1 MEKNLDYVLILEKS
15 SNNLKTTKDGGEYF
29 LEGVA
34 AVFGVENSNHRIY
47 EENEYL
53 PHLDYLKK
61 KIDQN
66 RLVGELD
73 HPKEFD
79 VSLKNISHVI
89 IDLNYDKGNRQV
101 KIKVKLLDTPAGK
114 IAKSL
119 IDAGVPISI
128 SSRAAGNVK
137 ENKKVEIKK
146 IFTYDLVADPGFE
159 NAQLERVYES
169 LGSHMPSESVK
180 DSIISSLTNINESF
194 GLRKNSN
201 TQIYRIKD
209 TEKISRLLKENVNNS
224 KNMDNNFVTA
234 EELNEY
240 SLILKKEMETLKNEL
255 RSVSRGTS
263 STSNTSSDDSAL
275 EERIQRLEKYS
286 EYLAENLESSIKY
299 GDYLAENLEGS
310 ISYNKYLAE
319 NLDKAISYAKYLAE
333 HVDGNISYSE
343 YIAENLDNNIAY
355 SKYLAE
361 NLDRNI
367 TYSEYLAENLDKN
380 ISYSEYLGEN
390 LDKNITYS
398 EYLAENLD
406 KNISY
411 SEYLGENLD
420 KNITYSEYLAENLD
434 KNISYSEYLAE
445 NLDKNISYSDYL
457 AENLD
462 KNISY
467 SDYLGEKLNGNINY
481 SDYIAEKVKSGI
493 EYTEYLA
500 ESINNGG
507 SSKNNLTKKVNES
520 INEGK
525 RTSGFSGDY
534 TDLSSKVD
542 KLIESVNT
550 KKTDEIINENKY
562 SFLKLVDNNTKKGF
576 LSLNEA
582 EKQKVVKALNE
593 QNYNSGT
600 DVVQIMGSALTEQVN
615 SGEKFLDMMPSDLV
629 PAWGTLNES
638 QKASIVAQSKFYKL
652 ETPYQIN
659 HFWRTR
665 GLSAPAANL
674 EQLNESQN
682 ISQPVN
688 PTVSNS
694 YIQGIAAELE
704 KRFKK

>member
-15 SNNLKTTKDGGEYF
+15 SKNLTTSKEGGDYF

-53 PHLDYLKK
+53 PHLDYLRK
-61 KIDQN
+61 KIEQN

-89 IDLNYDKGNRQV
+89 TDLDYDKGSRAV

-119 IDAGVPISI
+119 IDAGIPISI

-169 LGSHMPSESVK
+169 LGSHIPSESVK
-180 DSIISSLTNINESF
+180 ESVISSLMNINESF

-209 TEKISRLLKENVNNS
+209 TEKISRLLKENTNNS

-240 SLILKKEMETLKNEL
+240 SLILKKEMESLKNEIKSANKGNS
-255 RSVSRGTS
+255 SVSE
-263 STSNTSSDDSAL
+263 SNDSVL
-275 EERIQRLEKYS
+275 EERVQRLEKYS

-355 SKYLAE
+355 SKY
-361 NLDRNI
+361 I
-367 TYSEYLAENLDKN
+367 AENLDKN
-380 ISYSEYLGEN
+380 ISY
-390 LDKNITYS
+390 
-398 EYLAENLD
+398 A
-406 KNISY
+406 
-411 SEYLGENLD
+411 
-420 KNITYSEYLAENLD
+420 
-434 KNISYSEYLAE
+434 EYLAE

-481 SDYIAEKVKSGI
+481 SDYIAEKVKNNI
-493 EYTEYLA
+493 EYSEYLA
-500 ESINNGG
+500 ESLNGG
-507 SSKNNLTKKVNES
+507 ASKPNLTAKVNES

-534 TDLSSKVD
+534 NGLSSKVD

-550 KKTDEIINENKY
+550 QKTDEIINENKY
-562 SFLKLVDNNTKKGF
+562 SFLKLVDDNTKKGF

-593 QNYNSGT
+593 HNYNSGT
-600 DVVQIMGSALTEQVN
+600 DIVNIMGSALTEQVN
-615 SGEKFLDMMPSDLV
+615 SGTKFLDMMPEDLA
-629 PAWGTLNES
+629 PAWEGLNES
-638 QKASIVAQSKFYKL
+638 QKASIIAQSKFYKL
-652 ETPYQIN
+652 DTAYQIN
-659 HFWRTR
+659 HFWKTR
-665 GLSAPAANL
+665 GISAPQANL
-674 EQLNESQN
+674 EQINESQETN
-682 ISQPVN
+682 NPVVN
-688 PTVSNS
+688 AVSNS
-694 YIQGIAAELE
+694 YMQNIAAELE
-704 KRFKK
+704 KRFKNK

>member
-15 SNNLKTTKDGGEYF
+15 SHSLRTEKKGGDYF

-66 RLVGELD
+66 RLLGELD

-89 IDLNYDKGNRQV
+89 TDLSYDKSNRNV

-119 IDAGVPISI
+119 IDAGIPISI

-169 LGSHMPSESVK
+169 LGSHIPSESVK

-209 TEKISRLLKENVNNS
+209 TEKISRLLKENTNNS
-224 KNMDNNFVTA
+224 RNMDNNFVTA

-240 SLILKKEMETLKNEL
+240 SLILKKEMDSLKNEM

-263 STSNTSSDDSAL
+263 TGNYSDDSAL

-286 EYLAENLESSIKY
+286 EYLAENLESAIKY

-319 NLDKAISYAKYLAE
+319 NLDKSITYAKYLAE

-367 TYSEYLAENLDKN
+367 SYSEYLAENLDKN

-390 LDKNITYS
+390 LDKNIS
-398 EYLAENLD
+398 
-406 KNISY
+406 
-411 SEYLGENLD
+411 
-420 KNITYSEYLAENLD
+420 YSEYLAENLD

-445 NLDKNISYSDYL
+445 NLDRNISYSDYL
-457 AENLD
+457 GENLD
-462 KNISY
+462 KSITYSDYLGEKLDQNISY

-493 EYTEYLA
+493 DYTEYLA
-500 ESINNGG
+500 ESINRN
-507 SSKNNLTKKVNES
+507 KTKKNLSQNVNES
-520 INEGK
+520 INEGR

-542 KLIESVNT
+542 KLIESVST
-550 KKTDEIINENKY
+550 AKTDQIINENKY
-562 SFLKLVDNNTKKGF
+562 SFLKLVDDRTKKGF

-615 SGEKFLDMMPSDLV
+615 SGEKFLDMIPGDLTS
-629 PAWGTLNES
+629 AWEGLNES

-652 ETPYQIN
+652 DTPYQIN

-665 GLSAPAANL
+665 GLVSVTPAAT
-674 EQLNESQN
+674 EFLNESQETN
-682 ISQPVN
+682 KPANQAI
-688 PTVSNS
+688 SNS
-694 YIQGIAAELE
+694 YMQNIAAELE

>member
-61 KIDQN
+61 KIEQN

-89 IDLNYDKGNRQV
+89 TDLNYDKNDRNV

-169 LGSHMPSESVK
+169 LGSHMPSESIK
-180 DSIISSLTNINESF
+180 DSIVSSLTNINESF

-240 SLILKKEMETLKNEL
+240 SLILKKEMDSLKNEL
-255 RSVSRGTS
+255 KSVSKGTS
-263 STSNTSSDDSAL
+263 STNTTDDSAL

-286 EYLAENLESSIKY
+286 EYLAENLESAIKY

-319 NLDKAISYAKYLAE
+319 NLDKSISYAKYLAE

-343 YIAENLDNNIAY
+343 YIADNLDNNIAY

-390 LDKNITYS
+390 LDKNIS
-398 EYLAENLD
+398 
-406 KNISY
+406 
-411 SEYLGENLD
+411 
-420 KNITYSEYLAENLD
+420 YSEYLAENLD

-445 NLDKNISYSDYL
+445 NLDRNISYSDYL

-481 SDYIAEKVKSGI
+481 SDYISEKVKNGI

-507 SSKNNLTKKVNES
+507 ASKSNLTKKVNES

-550 KKTDEIINENKY
+550 KKTDQIINENKY
-562 SFLKLVDNNTKKGF
+562 AFLKLVDDNTKKGF
-576 LSLNEA
+576 ISLNEA

-615 SGEKFLDMMPSDLV
+615 SGEKFLDMMPADL
-629 PAWGTLNES
+629 AFSWESLNES

-665 GLSAPAANL
+665 GMSAPVANL

-682 ISQPVN
+682 ISNPVN
-688 PTVSNS
+688 TGVSNS
-694 YIQGIAAELE
+694 YMQNIAAELE

>member
-15 SNNLKTTKDGGEYF
+15 SNNLRTTKEGGEYF

-61 KIDQN
+61 KIEQN

-89 IDLNYDKGNRQV
+89 TDLNYDKNDRNV

-169 LGSHMPSESVK
+169 LGSHMPSESIK
-180 DSIISSLTNINESF
+180 DSIVSSLTNINESF

-240 SLILKKEMETLKNEL
+240 SLILKKEMDSLKNEL
-255 RSVSRGTS
+255 KSVSKGTS
-263 STSNTSSDDSAL
+263 SSNTTDDSAL

-286 EYLAENLESSIKY
+286 EYLAENLESAIKY

-319 NLDKAISYAKYLAE
+319 NLDKSISYAKYLAE

-343 YIAENLDNNIAY
+343 YIADNLDNNIAY

-390 LDKNITYS
+390 LDKNIS
-398 EYLAENLD
+398 
-406 KNISY
+406 
-411 SEYLGENLD
+411 
-420 KNITYSEYLAENLD
+420 YSEYLAENLD

-445 NLDKNISYSDYL
+445 NLDRNISYSDYL

-481 SDYIAEKVKSGI
+481 SDYISEKVKNGI

-507 SSKNNLTKKVNES
+507 SSKSNLTKKVNES

-550 KKTDEIINENKY
+550 KKTDQIINENKY
-562 SFLKLVDNNTKKGF
+562 AFLKLVDDNTKKGF
-576 LSLNEA
+576 ISLNEA

-615 SGEKFLDMMPSDLV
+615 SGEKFLDMMPADL
-629 PAWGTLNES
+629 AFSWESLNES

-665 GLSAPAANL
+665 GMSAPKANL
-674 EQLNESQN
+674 QQLNESQN
-682 ISQPVN
+682 ISNPVN
-688 PTVSNS
+688 TGVSNS
-694 YIQGIAAELE
+694 YMQNIAAELE

>member
-1 MEKNLDYVLILEKS
+1 MKNNLDYVLVLEKS
-15 SNNLKTTKDGGEYF
+15 NVNLESKKNDKGEYF

-34 AVFGVENSNHRIY
+34 AVFGIENSNHRIY

-53 PHLDYLKK
+53 PHLDYLQK

-79 VSLKNISHVI
+79 VSLKNISHI
-89 IDLNYDKGNRQV
+89 ITELIYDKDKRTV
-101 KIKVKLLDTPAGK
+101 RIKVKLLDTPAGQ

-119 IDAGVPISI
+119 VDAGIPISI
-128 SSRAAGNVK
+128 SSRAAGNVGN
-137 ENKKVEIKK
+137 NKKVEIKK

-159 NAQLERVYES
+159 NAQLERVEESLYES
-169 LGSHMPSESVK
+169 LGYTSFIDEQKNSV
-180 DSIISSLTNINESF
+180 ISSLTNINESF

-201 TQIYRIKD
+201 MQIYRIKD
-209 TEKISRLLKENVNNS
+209 TEKISKLLKENINNL

-240 SLILKKEMETLKNEL
+240 SLVLKKEMENLRKEVKSASTHKLNE
-255 RSVSRGTS
+255 
-263 STSNTSSDDSAL
+263 SNSEGSDL
-275 EERIQRLEKYS
+275 EERVKRLEQYS

-343 YIAENLDNNIAY
+343 YIAENLGNNIAY

-361 NLDRNI
+361 NLDKNI
-367 TYSEYLAENLDKN
+367 SYSNYLAENLDR
-380 ISYSEYLGEN
+380 
-390 LDKNITYS
+390 
-398 EYLAENLD
+398 
-406 KNISY
+406 
-411 SEYLGENLD
+411 
-420 KNITYSEYLAENLD
+420 
-434 KNISYSEYLAE
+434 NISYSEYLAE
-445 NLDKNISYSDYL
+445 NLDKNISYSNYLAENLDRNISYSEYL

-462 KNISY
+462 KNILY
-467 SDYLGEKLNGNINY
+467 S
-481 SDYIAEKVKSGI
+481 
-493 EYTEYLA
+493 EYLA
-500 ESINNGG
+500 ENVDRNITYSEYLMEKLKGNIEYSQYIAESVNNNTTGKTQIHT
-507 SSKNNLTKKVNES
+507 SVNES

-534 TDLSSKVD
+534 TSLSSKVD
-542 KLIESVNT
+542 MLIESVNNN
-550 KKTDEIINENKY
+550 KTDEIINENKY
-562 SFLKLVDNNTKKGF
+562 SFLKLVDDNTKKGF
-576 LSLNEA
+576 ISLNEA

-600 DVVQIMGSALTEQVN
+600 EVVQIMGSALTEQVN
-615 SGEKFLDMMPSDLV
+615 SGEKFLDMMPASII
-629 PAWGTLNES
+629 PAWELMNEN
-638 QKASIVAQSKFYKL
+638 QKSAIIAQSKTHRL

-659 HFWRTR
+659 HFWATR
-665 GLSAPAANL
+665 GISAPAANL
-674 EQLNESQN
+674 ERLNESHEAP
-682 ISQPVN
+682 S
-688 PTVSNS
+688 TAVSNS
-694 YIQGIAAELE
+694 YMENLKAELD

>member
-15 SNNLKTTKDGGEYF
+15 SNNLKTTKEGGEYF

-61 KIDQN
+61 KIEQN

-89 IDLNYDKGNRQV
+89 TDLNYDKQDRNV

-209 TEKISRLLKENVNNS
+209 TERISRLLKENVNNS

-240 SLILKKEMETLKNEL
+240 SLILKREMDSLKNEL
-255 RSVSRGTS
+255 RSVSKETPYINS
-263 STSNTSSDDSAL
+263 ESDSGL

-286 EYLAENLESSIKY
+286 EYLAENLESSIKH

-343 YIAENLDNNIAY
+343 YIADNLDNNIAY
-355 SKYLAE
+355 SKYLA
-361 NLDRNI
+361 
-367 TYSEYLAENLDKN
+367 
-380 ISYSEYLGEN
+380 EN

-420 KNITYSEYLAENLD
+420 R
-434 KNISYSEYLAE
+434 NISYSEYLAE

-481 SDYIAEKVKSGI
+481 SDYISEKVKNGI

-507 SSKNNLTKKVNES
+507 ATKNSLTKKVNES

-542 KLIESVNT
+542 KLIESVSTN
-550 KKTDEIINENKY
+550 KTDQIINENKY
-562 SFLKLVDNNTKKGF
+562 AFLKLVDNNTKKGF
-576 LSLNEA
+576 ISLNEA

-600 DVVQIMGSALTEQVN
+600 DVVQIMGSALTEQAN
-615 SGEKFLDMMPSDLV
+615 SGEKFLDMMPADLTSS
-629 PAWGTLNES
+629 WGSLNES

-659 HFWRTR
+659 HFWKTR
-665 GLSAPAANL
+665 GLSSPVANL

-682 ISQPVN
+682 ISNPVN
-688 PTVSNS
+688 TGVSNS
-694 YIQGIAAELE
+694 YIQNIAAELE

>member
-1 MEKNLDYVLILEKS
+1 MEKNQDYVLILEKS
-15 SNNLKTTKDGGEYF
+15 TVNLSSKKEGGEYF

-34 AVFGVENSNHRIY
+34 AVFGIENSNHRIY
-47 EENEYL
+47 EEKEYL

-61 KIDQN
+61 KIEQN

-79 VSLKNISHVI
+79 VSLKNISHI
-89 IDLNYDKGNRQV
+89 ITDLDYDNKDRCV

-114 IAKSL
+114 IAQNL
-119 IDAGVPISI
+119 VDAGIPISI

-159 NAQLERVYES
+159 NAQLERVSESLYES
-169 LGSHMPSESVK
+169 LGFTSFAEEIKS
-180 DSIISSLTNINESF
+180 SIVSSLTNINESL

-209 TEKISRLLKENVNNS
+209 IEKISKLLENTNNT

-240 SLILKKEMETLKNEL
+240 SLILKKEMDSLKNEMK
-255 RSVSRGTS
+255 SFSKGSTS
-263 STSNTSSDDSAL
+263 SNNDSAL

-286 EYLAENLESSIKY
+286 EYLAENLESAINF

-355 SKYLAE
+355 SKY
-361 NLDRNI
+361 I
-367 TYSEYLAENLDKN
+367 AENLDKN
-380 ISYSEYLGEN
+380 IS
-390 LDKNITYS
+390 
-398 EYLAENLD
+398 
-406 KNISY
+406 
-411 SEYLGENLD
+411 
-420 KNITYSEYLAENLD
+420 YSEYLAENLD

-445 NLDKNISYSDYL
+445 NLDKNISYAEYL
-457 AENLD
+457 AENVDRNISYSEYLAEKLD

-467 SDYLGEKLNGNINY
+467 SDYLAENLDKSISYSDYLGEKVNGNINY
-481 SDYIAEKVKSGI
+481 SEYLAEKVKSGI
-493 EYTEYLA
+493 EYSQYLA
-500 ESINNGG
+500 ESINNKGI
-507 SSKNNLTKKVNES
+507 KNSGNDMAKQ
-520 INEGK
+520 INDSVEKGK

-534 TDLSSKVD
+534 NSLSGKVD
-542 KLIESVNT
+542 QLIESLSKN
-550 KKTDEIINENKY
+550 KTEEIVNENKY
-562 SFLKLVDNNTKKGF
+562 SFLKLVDEQTKKGF
-576 LSLNEA
+576 ISLNEA

-593 QNYNSGT
+593 QNYSSGM
-600 DVVQIMGSALTEQVN
+600 DVVQIMGSALTEQAQ
-615 SGEKFLDMMPSDLV
+615 SGEKFLDMIPQDLV
-629 PAWGTLNES
+629 PVWNSLNES
-638 QKASIVAQSKFYKL
+638 QKASIVAQSKFYHL
-652 ETPYQIN
+652 DTPYQIN
-659 HFWRTR
+659 NFWRTR
-665 GLSAPAANL
+665 GFQAPQANL
-674 EQLNESQN
+674 ERLDESQN
-682 ISQPVN
+682 PNNATNSGI
-688 PTVSNS
+688 SNS
-694 YIQGIAAELE
+694 YIANIAAELD

>member
-61 KIDQN
+61 KIEQN

-89 IDLNYDKGNRQV
+89 TDLNYDKNDRNV

-240 SLILKKEMETLKNEL
+240 SLILKKEMDSLKNEL
-255 RSVSRGTS
+255 KSVSKGTS
-263 STSNTSSDDSAL
+263 STNTTSDSAL

-286 EYLAENLESSIKY
+286 EYLAENLESAIKY

-319 NLDKAISYAKYLAE
+319 NLDKSISYAKYLAE

-390 LDKNITYS
+390 LDKNIS
-398 EYLAENLD
+398 
-406 KNISY
+406 
-411 SEYLGENLD
+411 
-420 KNITYSEYLAENLD
+420 YSEYLAENLD

-445 NLDKNISYSDYL
+445 NLDNNISYSDYL

-481 SDYIAEKVKSGI
+481 SDYISEKVKNGI

-507 SSKNNLTKKVNES
+507 ATKNNLTKKVNES

-562 SFLKLVDNNTKKGF
+562 AFLKLVDNNTKKGF

-615 SGEKFLDMMPSDLV
+615 SGEKFLDMMPADL
-629 PAWGTLNES
+629 ASSWGSLNES

-665 GLSAPAANL
+665 GMSAPVANL

-682 ISQPVN
+682 ISNTVN
-688 PTVSNS
+688 TGVSNS
-694 YIQGIAAELE
+694 YMQSIAAELE

>member
-61 KIDQN
+61 KIEQN

-89 IDLNYDKGNRQV
+89 TDLNYDKNDRNV

-169 LGSHMPSESVK
+169 LGSHIPSESVK
-180 DSIISSLTNINESF
+180 DSIVSSLTNINESF

-209 TEKISRLLKENVNNS
+209 TEKISKLLKENVNNS

-240 SLILKKEMETLKNEL
+240 SLILKKEMDLLKTEL
-255 RSVSRGTS
+255 KSVSKGTS
-263 STSNTSSDDSAL
+263 STNTTSDSAL

-286 EYLAENLESSIKY
+286 EYLAENLESAIEY

-319 NLDKAISYAKYLAE
+319 NLDKSISYAKYLAE

-343 YIAENLDNNIAY
+343 YIADNLDNNIAY
-355 SKYLAE
+355 SKYLA
-361 NLDRNI
+361 
-367 TYSEYLAENLDKN
+367 
-380 ISYSEYLGEN
+380 EN

-420 KNITYSEYLAENLD
+420 KNISYSEYLAENLD

-445 NLDKNISYSDYL
+445 NLDRNISYSDYL

-481 SDYIAEKVKSGI
+481 SDYISEKVKNGI

-500 ESINNGG
+500 ESINSGG
-507 SSKNNLTKKVNES
+507 ASKSNLTKKVNES

-562 SFLKLVDNNTKKGF
+562 AFLKLVDNNTKKGF

-615 SGEKFLDMMPSDLV
+615 SGEKFLDMIPSDL
-629 PAWGTLNES
+629 ASSWESLNES

-652 ETPYQIN
+652 ETSYQIN

-665 GLSAPAANL
+665 GISAPAANL

-682 ISQPVN
+682 ISNPVN
-688 PTVSNS
+688 TGVSNS
-694 YIQGIAAELE
+694 YMQNIAAELE

>member
-1 MEKNLDYVLILEKS
+1 MENNNLDYVLILEKS
-15 SNNLKTTKDGGEYF
+15 TSNLSTKKEGGDYF

-47 EENEYL
+47 EEQEYL
-53 PHLDYLKK
+53 PHLDYLQK
-61 KIDQN
+61 KIEQN

-89 IDLNYDKGNRQV
+89 MDLSYDKSNRNV

-119 IDAGVPISI
+119 IDAGIPISI

-169 LGSHMPSESVK
+169 LGSHIPSETVK
-180 DSIISSLTNINESF
+180 DSVISSLTNINESF

-209 TEKISRLLKENVNNS
+209 TEKISKLLEKTNNS

-240 SLILKKEMETLKNEL
+240 SLILKKEMDSLKNEMK
-255 RSVSRGTS
+255 SISR
-263 STSNTSSDDSAL
+263 SNTTSKGSNDSAL
-275 EERIQRLEKYS
+275 EERIERLEKYS
-286 EYLAENLESSIKY
+286 EYLAENLENSIKY

-333 HVDGNISYSE
+333 HVDGNISYTE

-361 NLDRNI
+361 NLDRGISYSEYLAEKVDQNITYSEYLGENLDRGISYAEYLAEKVDQNI
-367 TYSEYLAENLDKN
+367 TYSEYLAENLDKGL
-380 ISYSEYLGEN
+380 SY
-390 LDKNITYS
+390 
-398 EYLAENLD
+398 A
-406 KNISY
+406 
-411 SEYLGENLD
+411 
-420 KNITYSEYLAENLD
+420 
-434 KNISYSEYLAE
+434 
-445 NLDKNISYSDYL
+445 DYL

-462 KNISY
+462 KSITY
-467 SDYLGEKLNGNINY
+467 SDYIAEKLNGNINY
-481 SDYIAEKVKSGI
+481 SEYIAEKVKSGI
-493 EYTEYLA
+493 DYTEYLA
-500 ESINNGG
+500 ESINKGTTTGKNIQTEV
-507 SSKNNLTKKVNES
+507 SKSV
-520 INEGK
+520 NEGK
-525 RTSGFSGDY
+525 RTSGFSGNY
-534 TDLSSKVD
+534 EGLSSKVD
-542 KLIESVNT
+542 KLIESVNKVQT
-550 KKTDEIINENKY
+550 EEIINENKY
-562 SFLKLVDNNTKKGF
+562 SFLKLVDDNTKKGF

-615 SGEKFLDMMPSDLV
+615 SGEKFLDMIPEDLAPV
-629 PAWGTLNES
+629 WEGLNES

-652 ETPYQIN
+652 DTPYQIN
-659 HFWRTR
+659 NFWRTR
-665 GLSAPAANL
+665 GLVSVKPAST
-674 EQLNESQN
+674 EFLNESKETDKPATQAISNAYMQN
-682 ISQPVN
+682 
-688 PTVSNS
+688 
-694 YIQGIAAELE
+694 IAAELE
-704 KRFKK
+704 KRFRK

>member
-15 SNNLKTTKDGGEYF
+15 SKNLSSIKEGGDYF

-47 EENEYL
+47 EEKEYL

-79 VSLKNISHVI
+79 VSLKNISHI
-89 IDLNYDKGNRQV
+89 ITNLDYDDNKRV
-101 KIKVKLLDTPAGK
+101 VRIKVKLLDTPAGK

-119 IDAGVPISI
+119 VDAGIPISI

-137 ENKKVEIKK
+137 DNKQVEIKK

-159 NAQLERVYES
+159 NAQLERVQESLYES
-169 LGSHMPSESVK
+169 LGFGSFNDTQKMSV
-180 DSIISSLTNINESF
+180 ISTLTNINESF

-209 TEKISRLLKENVNNS
+209 TEKISRLLKENTTNNS

-240 SLILKKEMETLKNEL
+240 SLILKKEMDSLKNEMK
-255 RSVSRGTS
+255 SMSKGS
-263 STSNTSSDDSAL
+263 PSASTGNSSAL
-275 EERIQRLEKYS
+275 EERVQRLEKYS
-286 EYLAENLESSIKY
+286 EYLAENLESAIKH

-361 NLDRNI
+361 NLD
-367 TYSEYLAENLDKN
+367 KN
-380 ISYSEYLGEN
+380 ISYSEYL
-390 LDKNITYS
+390 
-398 EYLAENLD
+398 AENVD
-406 KNISY
+406 KNIS
-411 SEYLGENLD
+411 
-420 KNITYSEYLAENLD
+420 YSEYLAENLD

-445 NLDKNISYSDYL
+445 NLDKNISYSEYLAENLDRNISYADYL

-462 KNISY
+462 KSISY

-481 SDYIAEKVKSGI
+481 SDYISEKVKSGI
-493 EYTEYLA
+493 EYTQYLA
-500 ESINNGG
+500 ESINRGG
-507 SSKNNLTKKVNES
+507 SPKSDLGKEVNES
-520 INEGK
+520 IKTGK

-534 TDLSSKVD
+534 NSLSGKVD
-542 KLIESVNT
+542 QLIENLN
-550 KKTDEIINENKY
+550 KNKTDEIINENKY
-562 SFLKLVDNNTKKGF
+562 SFLKLVDDNTKKGF
-576 LSLNEA
+576 ISLNEA

-593 QNYNSGT
+593 QNYNSGM

-615 SGEKFLDMMPSDLV
+615 SGEKFLDMMPKELV
-629 PAWGTLNES
+629 SAWEGLNES

-652 ETPYQIN
+652 DTPYQIN
-659 HFWRTR
+659 NFWKTR
-665 GLSAPAANL
+665 PGFSAPAANL
-674 EQLNESQN
+674 EQLNESHQVPN
-682 ISQPVN
+682 NAVK
-688 PTVSNS
+688 TGVSNS
-694 YIQGIAAELE
+694 YLQNIAAELD

>member
-15 SNNLKTTKDGGEYF
+15 SQNLRTEKRGGDYF
-29 LEGVA
+29 LEGIA

-89 IDLNYDKGNRQV
+89 TDLSYDKGNRNV

-114 IAKSL
+114 IAKNL
-119 IDAGVPISI
+119 IDAGIPISI

-169 LGSHMPSESVK
+169 LGSHSPSESVK

-209 TEKISRLLKENVNNS
+209 TEKISRLLKENTNNS
-224 KNMDNNFVTA
+224 IKMDNNFVTA

-240 SLILKKEMETLKNEL
+240 SLILKKEMDSLKNEM
-255 RSVSRGTS
+255 RSVSRGS
-263 STSNTSSDDSAL
+263 SRSNDSDDSAL

-286 EYLAENLESSIKY
+286 EYLAENLESAIKY

-343 YIAENLDNNIAY
+343 YIAENLDSNIAY

-361 NLDRNI
+361 NLD
-367 TYSEYLAENLDKN
+367 KN
-380 ISYSEYLGEN
+380 IS
-390 LDKNITYS
+390 
-398 EYLAENLD
+398 
-406 KNISY
+406 
-411 SEYLGENLD
+411 
-420 KNITYSEYLAENLD
+420 YSEYLAENLD

-457 AENLD
+457 GEKLD
-462 KNISY
+462 QNISY

-493 EYTEYLA
+493 DYTEYLA
-500 ESINNGG
+500 EAINRGK
-507 SSKNNLTKKVNES
+507 SKKNLSQNVNES
-520 INEGK
+520 INEGR

-534 TDLSSKVD
+534 SDLSSKVD

-550 KKTDEIINENKY
+550 AKTDAIINENKY
-562 SFLKLVDNNTKKGF
+562 SFLKLVDDRTKKGF

-600 DVVQIMGSALTEQVN
+600 DVVQIMGSALAEQAN
-615 SGEKFLDMMPSDLV
+615 SGEKFLDMIPNELI
-629 PAWGTLNES
+629 PAWEGLNES

-652 ETPYQIN
+652 DTAYQIN
-659 HFWRTR
+659 HFWKTR
-665 GLSAPAANL
+665 GLNSAKP
-674 EQLNESQN
+674 EGTEFLNESLNTNKPANQG
-682 ISQPVN
+682 
-688 PTVSNS
+688 VSNS
-694 YIQGIAAELE
+694 YMQNIAAELE

>member
-61 KIDQN
+61 KIEQN

-89 IDLNYDKGNRQV
+89 TDLNYDKNDRNV

-209 TEKISRLLKENVNNS
+209 TERISRLLKENVNNS

-240 SLILKKEMETLKNEL
+240 SLILKKEMDSLKNEL
-255 RSVSRGTS
+255 RSVSKETS
-263 STSNTSSDDSAL
+263 STNTTGDSGL

-286 EYLAENLESSIKY
+286 EYLAENLESSIKH

-343 YIAENLDNNIAY
+343 YIADNLDNNIAY
-355 SKYLAE
+355 SKYLA
-361 NLDRNI
+361 
-367 TYSEYLAENLDKN
+367 
-380 ISYSEYLGEN
+380 EN

-420 KNITYSEYLAENLD
+420 RNISYSEYLAENLD
-434 KNISYSEYLAE
+434 KNISYSDYLAE

-481 SDYIAEKVKSGI
+481 SDYISEKVKNGI

-507 SSKNNLTKKVNES
+507 ATKNSLTKKVNES

-550 KKTDEIINENKY
+550 KKTDQIINENKY
-562 SFLKLVDNNTKKGF
+562 AFLKLVDDNTKKGF
-576 LSLNEA
+576 ISLNEA

-615 SGEKFLDMMPSDLV
+615 SGEKFLDMMPADLTST
-629 PAWGTLNES
+629 WGSLNES
-638 QKASIVAQSKFYKL
+638 QKASIIAQSKFYKL
-652 ETPYQIN
+652 DTPYQIN

-674 EQLNESQN
+674 EQINESQN
-682 ISQPVN
+682 ISNPVN
-688 PTVSNS
+688 TGVSNS
-694 YIQGIAAELE
+694 YMQNIAAELE

>member
-1 MEKNLDYVLILEKS
+1 MENNLDYVLILEKS
-15 SNNLKTTKDGGEYF
+15 SSNLSTKKEGNDYF

-47 EENEYL
+47 EEQEYL
-53 PHLDYLKK
+53 PHLDYLQK

-89 IDLNYDKGNRQV
+89 VDLSYDKSNRNV

-114 IAKSL
+114 IARSL
-119 IDAGVPISI
+119 VDAGIPISI

-169 LGSHMPSESVK
+169 LGSHIPSENVK
-180 DSIISSLTNINESF
+180 NSIISSLTNINESF

-209 TEKISRLLKENVNNS
+209 TEKISRLLKENINNS

-240 SLILKKEMETLKNEL
+240 SLILKREMDSLKNEMK
-255 RSVSRGTS
+255 SISR
-263 STSNTSSDDSAL
+263 SNTSYTGSNDSGL
-275 EERIQRLEKYS
+275 EERVQRLEKYS
-286 EYLAENLESSIKY
+286 EYLAENLENAIKY

-361 NLDRNI
+361 NLD
-367 TYSEYLAENLDKN
+367 
-380 ISYSEYLGEN
+380 
-390 LDKNITYS
+390 
-398 EYLAENLD
+398 
-406 KNISY
+406 
-411 SEYLGENLD
+411 

-445 NLDKNISYSDYL
+445 NLDKNISYSEYLAENLDRGISYSEYLAEKLDQNITYSEYLAENLDRGISYADYL

-462 KNISY
+462 KSISY

-481 SDYIAEKVKSGI
+481 SEYIAEKVKSGI
-493 EYTEYLA
+493 DYTEYLA
-500 ESINNGG
+500 ESINKGTANGRKIQTEV
-507 SSKNNLTKKVNES
+507 SKSVNE
-520 INEGK
+520 GR
-525 RTSGFSGDY
+525 RTSGFSGNY

-542 KLIESVNT
+542 KLIESVSTTQTNQ
-550 KKTDEIINENKY
+550 IINENKY

-600 DVVQIMGSALTEQVN
+600 EVVQIMGSALTEQVN
-615 SGEKFLDMMPSDLV
+615 SGEKFLDMIPGDLAS
-629 PAWGTLNES
+629 AWEGLNES

-652 ETPYQIN
+652 DTPYQIN

-665 GLSAPAANL
+665 GLVSVTPAAT
-674 EQLNESQN
+674 EFLNESQETN
-682 ISQPVN
+682 KPVN
-688 PTVSNS
+688 QAVSNA
-694 YIQGIAAELE
+694 YMQNIAAELE
-704 KRFKK
+704 KRFRK

>member
-1 MEKNLDYVLILEKS
+1 MANNLDYVLILEKS
-15 SNNLKTTKDGGEYF
+15 SRNMTTSKQGGEYF
-29 LEGVA
+29 LEGIA

-53 PHLDYLKK
+53 PHLDYLRK
-61 KIDQN
+61 KIDQK

-79 VSLKNISHVI
+79 VSLKNISHI
-89 IDLNYDKGNRQV
+89 ITDLSYDKGNRNV

-119 IDAGVPISI
+119 VDAGIPISI

-169 LGSHMPSESVK
+169 LGSHIPSQSIK
-180 DSIISSLTNINESF
+180 NSIISSLTNINESF

-209 TEKISRLLKENVNNS
+209 TEKISRLLKENINNS

-240 SLILKKEMETLKNEL
+240 SLILKKEMDSLKREI
-255 RSVSRGTS
+255 RSNKSVRS
-263 STSNTSSDDSAL
+263 SSNDSDSYL

-286 EYLAENLESSIKY
+286 EYLAENLETAIKH

-343 YIAENLDNNIAY
+343 YIAENLDTNIAY

-361 NLDRNI
+361 NLDQ
-367 TYSEYLAENLDKN
+367 N
-380 ISYSEYLGEN
+380 IS
-390 LDKNITYS
+390 
-398 EYLAENLD
+398 
-406 KNISY
+406 
-411 SEYLGENLD
+411 
-420 KNITYSEYLAENLD
+420 YSEYLAENLD

-457 AENLD
+457 GEKLNQD
-462 KNISY
+462 INY
-467 SDYLGEKLNGNINY
+467 SEYLGEKLNGNINY

-493 EYTEYLA
+493 DYTEYLA
-500 ESINNGG
+500 ESINKGAG
-507 SSKNNLTKKVNES
+507 SRRNLTKDVNES
-520 INEGK
+520 INEGR

-534 TDLSSKVD
+534 SNLSSKVD
-542 KLIESVNT
+542 KLIESVNNN
-550 KKTDEIINENKY
+550 KTDQIINENKY
-562 SFLKLVDNNTKKGF
+562 AFLKLVDDRTKKGF

-582 EKQKVVKALNE
+582 EKQKVAKALNE
-593 QNYNSGT
+593 QNYTSGT
-600 DVVQIMGSALTEQVN
+600 DVVQIMGSALAEQAN
-615 SGEKFLDMMPSDLV
+615 SGEKFLDMIPTELI
-629 PAWGTLNES
+629 PAWNSLNES

-652 ETPYQIN
+652 DTAYQIN
-659 HFWRTR
+659 HFWKTR
-665 GLSAPAANL
+665 GLSSAKT
-674 EQLNESQN
+674 EGTEFLNESLN
-682 ISQPVN
+682 TNKPAN
-688 PTVSNS
+688 RGVSNS
-694 YIQGIAAELE
+694 YMQNIAAELE

>member
-15 SNNLKTTKDGGEYF
+15 SNNLKTTKEGGEYF

-61 KIDQN
+61 KIEQN

-89 IDLNYDKGNRQV
+89 TDLNYDKQDRNV

-209 TEKISRLLKENVNNS
+209 TERISRLLKENVNNS

-240 SLILKKEMETLKNEL
+240 SLILKKEMDSLKNEL
-255 RSVSRGTS
+255 RSVSKETPSINHTS
-263 STSNTSSDDSAL
+263 DSGL

-286 EYLAENLESSIKY
+286 EYLAENLESSIKH
-299 GDYLAENLEGS
+299 GDYLADNLEGS

-343 YIAENLDNNIAY
+343 YIADNLDNNIAY
-355 SKYLAE
+355 SKYLA
-361 NLDRNI
+361 
-367 TYSEYLAENLDKN
+367 
-380 ISYSEYLGEN
+380 EN

-420 KNITYSEYLAENLD
+420 RNISYSEYLAENLD
-434 KNISYSEYLAE
+434 KNISYSDYLAE

-481 SDYIAEKVKSGI
+481 SDYISEKVKNGI

-507 SSKNNLTKKVNES
+507 ATKNSLTKKVNES

-542 KLIESVNT
+542 KLIESVSTN
-550 KKTDEIINENKY
+550 KTDQIINENKY
-562 SFLKLVDNNTKKGF
+562 AFLKLVDNNTKKGF
-576 LSLNEA
+576 ISLNEA

-615 SGEKFLDMMPSDLV
+615 SGEKFLDMMPADLTST
-629 PAWGTLNES
+629 WGSLNES
-638 QKASIVAQSKFYKL
+638 QKASIIAQSKFYKL
-652 ETPYQIN
+652 DTPYQIN
-659 HFWRTR
+659 HFWKTR

-674 EQLNESQN
+674 EQINESQN
-682 ISQPVN
+682 ISNPVN
-688 PTVSNS
+688 TGVSNS
-694 YIQGIAAELE
+694 YMQNIAAELE

>member
-61 KIDQN
+61 KIEQN

-89 IDLNYDKGNRQV
+89 TDLNYDKSDRNV

-240 SLILKKEMETLKNEL
+240 SLILKKEMDSLKNEL
-255 RSVSRGTS
+255 KSVSKGTS
-263 STSNTSSDDSAL
+263 STNTADDSAL

-286 EYLAENLESSIKY
+286 EYLAENLESAIKY

-319 NLDKAISYAKYLAE
+319 NLDKSISYAKYLAE

-343 YIAENLDNNIAY
+343 YIADNLDNNIAY

-390 LDKNITYS
+390 LDKNIS
-398 EYLAENLD
+398 
-406 KNISY
+406 
-411 SEYLGENLD
+411 
-420 KNITYSEYLAENLD
+420 YSEYLAENLD

-445 NLDKNISYSDYL
+445 NLDRNISYSDYL
-457 AENLD
+457 GENLD

-481 SDYIAEKVKSGI
+481 SDYISEKVKNGI

-500 ESINNGG
+500 ESINNSG
-507 SSKNNLTKKVNES
+507 SSKSNLTKKVNES

-542 KLIESVNT
+542 QLIESVNT
-550 KKTDEIINENKY
+550 KKTDQIINENKY
-562 SFLKLVDNNTKKGF
+562 AFLKLVDNNTKKGF

-615 SGEKFLDMMPSDLV
+615 SGEKFLDMMPADL
-629 PAWGTLNES
+629 ASSWESLNES

-665 GLSAPAANL
+665 GMSAPTANL

-682 ISQPVN
+682 ISNPVY
-688 PTVSNS
+688 TGVSNS
-694 YIQGIAAELE
+694 YMQNIAAELE

>member
-1 MEKNLDYVLILEKS
+1 METNLDYVLILEKS
-15 SNNLKTTKDGGEYF
+15 SNNLITTKKGGEYF

-61 KIDQN
+61 KIEQN

-89 IDLNYDKGNRQV
+89 TDLNYDKQDRNV
-101 KIKVKLLDTPAGK
+101 KIKVKLLDTPAGQ

-169 LGSHMPSESVK
+169 LGSYIPSESVK
-180 DSIISSLTNINESF
+180 NSIISSLTNINESF

-209 TEKISRLLKENVNNS
+209 TERISRLLKENVNNS

-240 SLILKKEMETLKNEL
+240 SLILKKEMNSLRNEL
-255 RSVSRGTS
+255 KTAYRGGSSDS
-263 STSNTSSDDSAL
+263 STDSDL
-275 EERIQRLEKYS
+275 EERIKRLEKYS
-286 EYLAENLESSIKY
+286 EYLAENLEGAIKY

-319 NLDKAISYAKYLAE
+319 NLDKSISYAKYLAE

-343 YIAENLDNNIAY
+343 YIADNLDNNIAY

-361 NLDRNI
+361 NLDKNI
-367 TYSEYLAENLDKN
+367 NYSEYLA
-380 ISYSEYLGEN
+380 
-390 LDKNITYS
+390 
-398 EYLAENLD
+398 
-406 KNISY
+406 
-411 SEYLGENLD
+411 ENLD

-445 NLDKNISYSDYL
+445 NVDKNISYSEYLGENLDRNISYSEYLAENLDKNISYSDYL

-462 KNISY
+462 KGISY

-481 SDYIAEKVKSGI
+481 SDYISEKVKNGI

-507 SSKNNLTKKVNES
+507 ANKNNLSKKINES

-534 TDLSSKVD
+534 TNLSSKVD

-562 SFLKLVDNNTKKGF
+562 AFLKLVDNKTKKGF
-576 LSLNEA
+576 ISLNEA

-615 SGEKFLDMMPSDLV
+615 SGEKFLDMMPADLTSS
-629 PAWGTLNES
+629 WGSLNES

-665 GLSAPAANL
+665 GISAPAANL
-674 EQLNESQN
+674 EQINESRN
-682 ISQPVN
+682 ISNPV
-688 PTVSNS
+688 TTGISNS
-694 YIQGIAAELE
+694 YMQNIAAELE

>member
-61 KIDQN
+61 KIEQN

-89 IDLNYDKGNRQV
+89 TDLNYDKNDRNV

-240 SLILKKEMETLKNEL
+240 SLILKKEMDSLKNEL
-255 RSVSRGTS
+255 KSVSKGTS
-263 STSNTSSDDSAL
+263 STNTTSDSAL

-286 EYLAENLESSIKY
+286 EYLAENLESAIKY

-319 NLDKAISYAKYLAE
+319 NLDKSISYAKYLAE

-390 LDKNITYS
+390 LDKNIS
-398 EYLAENLD
+398 
-406 KNISY
+406 
-411 SEYLGENLD
+411 
-420 KNITYSEYLAENLD
+420 YSEYLAENLD

-445 NLDKNISYSDYL
+445 NLDRNISYSDYL

-481 SDYIAEKVKSGI
+481 SDYISEKVKNGI

-507 SSKNNLTKKVNES
+507 ASKSNLTKKVNES

-562 SFLKLVDNNTKKGF
+562 AFLKLVDNNTKKGF

-615 SGEKFLDMMPSDLV
+615 SGEKFLDMMPADL
-629 PAWGTLNES
+629 ASSWGSLNES

-665 GLSAPAANL
+665 GMSAPVANL

-682 ISQPVN
+682 ISNTVN
-688 PTVSNS
+688 TGVSNS
-694 YIQGIAAELE
+694 YMQSIAAELE

>member
-15 SNNLKTTKDGGEYF
+15 SNNLKTTKEGGEYF

-61 KIDQN
+61 KIEQN

-89 IDLNYDKGNRQV
+89 TDLNYDKQDRNV

-209 TEKISRLLKENVNNS
+209 TERISRLLKENVNNS

-240 SLILKKEMETLKNEL
+240 SLILKREMDSLKNEL
-255 RSVSRGTS
+255 RSVSKETPYINS
-263 STSNTSSDDSAL
+263 ESDSGL

-286 EYLAENLESSIKY
+286 EYLAENLESSIKH

-343 YIAENLDNNIAY
+343 YIADNLDNNIAY
-355 SKYLAE
+355 SKYLA
-361 NLDRNI
+361 
-367 TYSEYLAENLDKN
+367 
-380 ISYSEYLGEN
+380 EN

-420 KNITYSEYLAENLD
+420 RNISYSEYLAENLD
-434 KNISYSEYLAE
+434 KNISYSDYLAE

-481 SDYIAEKVKSGI
+481 SDYISEKVKNGI

-507 SSKNNLTKKVNES
+507 ATKSNLTKKVNES

-542 KLIESVNT
+542 KLIESVSTN
-550 KKTDEIINENKY
+550 KTDQIINENKY
-562 SFLKLVDNNTKKGF
+562 AFLKLVDNNTKKGF
-576 LSLNEA
+576 ISLNEA

-615 SGEKFLDMMPSDLV
+615 SGEKFLDMMPADLTSS
-629 PAWGTLNES
+629 WGSLNES
-638 QKASIVAQSKFYKL
+638 QKASIIAQSKFYKL
-652 ETPYQIN
+652 DTPYQIN
-659 HFWRTR
+659 HFWKTR

-674 EQLNESQN
+674 EQINESQN
-682 ISQPVN
+682 ISN
-688 PTVSNS
+688 PENTGVSNS
-694 YIQGIAAELE
+694 YMQNIAAELE

>member
-1 MEKNLDYVLILEKS
+1 MEMEKDLDYVLILEKS
-15 SNNLKTTKDGGEYF
+15 SKNLSSVKKDGEYF

-47 EENEYL
+47 EEKEYL
-53 PHLDYLKK
+53 PHLDYLRK

-79 VSLKNISHVI
+79 VSLKNISHI
-89 IDLNYDKGNRQV
+89 ITDLEYDDKNRLV

-119 IDAGVPISI
+119 VDAGIPISI

-137 ENKKVEIKK
+137 NDKKVEIKK

-159 NAQLERVYES
+159 NAQLERVQEGLHESLYES
-169 LGSHMPSESVK
+169 LGYGSFNDTQKNSV
-180 DSIISSLTNINESF
+180 ISTLTNINESF

-209 TEKISRLLKENVNNS
+209 TEKISRLLKENTTNNL

-240 SLILKKEMETLKNEL
+240 SLILKKEMDSLKNEIK
-255 RSVSRGTS
+255 SVSRS
-263 STSNTSSDDSAL
+263 SNTTSAPSADQAL
-275 EERIQRLEKYS
+275 EERVQRLEKYS
-286 EYLAENLESSIKY
+286 EYLAENLESAIKY

-319 NLDKAISYAKYLAE
+319 NLDKSISYAKYLAE

-361 NLDRNI
+361 NLD
-367 TYSEYLAENLDKN
+367 KN
-380 ISYSEYLGEN
+380 IS
-390 LDKNITYS
+390 
-398 EYLAENLD
+398 
-406 KNISY
+406 
-411 SEYLGENLD
+411 
-420 KNITYSEYLAENLD
+420 YSEYLAENLD

-445 NLDKNISYSDYL
+445 NLDKNISYSEYLAENLDKNISYSEYLAENVDKNISYSEYL

-467 SDYLGEKLNGNINY
+467 SDYLAENLDKSISY
-481 SDYIAEKVKSGI
+481 SDYLAEKVKSGI
-493 EYTEYLA
+493 EYSEYLA
-500 ESINNGG
+500 ESINNKGG
-507 SSKNNLTKKVNES
+507 VSKSDLGKQVNES
-520 INEGK
+520 VNTGK
-525 RTSGFSGDY
+525 KTSGFSGDY
-534 TDLSSKVD
+534 TSLSGKVD
-542 KLIESVNT
+542 QLIESLN
-550 KKTDEIINENKY
+550 KNKTDEIINENKY
-562 SFLKLVDNNTKKGF
+562 SFLKLVDDNTKKGF
-576 LSLNEA
+576 LSLNET

-615 SGEKFLDMMPSDLV
+615 SGEKFLDMMPEDLAPV
-629 PAWGTLNES
+629 WKSLNES

-652 ETPYQIN
+652 ETHYQIN

-665 GLSAPAANL
+665 PGFSNPASNL
-674 EQLNESQN
+674 EQLNESQQVQN
-682 ISQPVN
+682 SNVKSG
-688 PTVSNS
+688 VSNS
-694 YIQGIAAELE
+694 YLQNIAAELD

>member
-15 SNNLKTTKDGGEYF
+15 SNNLKTTKEGGEYF

-61 KIDQN
+61 KIEQN

-89 IDLNYDKGNRQV
+89 TDLNYDKQDRNV

-169 LGSHMPSESVK
+169 LGSHIPSESVK

-209 TEKISRLLKENVNNS
+209 TERISRLLKENVNNS

-240 SLILKKEMETLKNEL
+240 SLILKREMDSLKNEL
-255 RSVSRGTS
+255 RSVSKETPYINS
-263 STSNTSSDDSAL
+263 ESDSGL

-286 EYLAENLESSIKY
+286 EYLAENLESSIKH

-343 YIAENLDNNIAY
+343 YIADNLDNNIAY

-361 NLDRNI
+361 NLDKNITYSEYLAEDLDKNISYSEYLGENLDRNI
-367 TYSEYLAENLDKN
+367 SYSEYLAENLDKN
-380 ISYSEYLGEN
+380 ISYS
-390 LDKNITYS
+390 D
-398 EYLAENLD
+398 
-406 KNISY
+406 
-411 SEYLGENLD
+411 
-420 KNITYSEYLAENLD
+420 
-434 KNISYSEYLAE
+434 YLAE

-481 SDYIAEKVKSGI
+481 SDYISEKVKNGI

-507 SSKNNLTKKVNES
+507 ATKNSLTKKVNES

-542 KLIESVNT
+542 KLIESVSTN
-550 KKTDEIINENKY
+550 KTDQIINENKY
-562 SFLKLVDNNTKKGF
+562 AFLKLVDNNTKKGF
-576 LSLNEA
+576 ISLNEA

-615 SGEKFLDMMPSDLV
+615 SGEKFLDMMPADLTSS
-629 PAWGTLNES
+629 WGSLNES

-665 GLSAPAANL
+665 GLSSPAANL
-674 EQLNESQN
+674 EQINESQN
-682 ISQPVN
+682 ISN
-688 PTVSNS
+688 PANTGVSNS
-694 YIQGIAAELE
+694 YMQNIAAELE

>member
-15 SNNLKTTKDGGEYF
+15 SNNLKTTKEGGEYF

-61 KIDQN
+61 KIEQN

-89 IDLNYDKGNRQV
+89 TDLNYDKQDRNV

-169 LGSHMPSESVK
+169 LGSHIPSESVK

-209 TEKISRLLKENVNNS
+209 TERISRLLKENVNNS

-240 SLILKKEMETLKNEL
+240 SLILKREMDSLKNEL
-255 RSVSRGTS
+255 RSVSKETPYINS
-263 STSNTSSDDSAL
+263 ESDSGL

-286 EYLAENLESSIKY
+286 EYLAENLESSIKH

-343 YIAENLDNNIAY
+343 YIADNLDNNIAY
-355 SKYLAE
+355 SKYLA
-361 NLDRNI
+361 
-367 TYSEYLAENLDKN
+367 
-380 ISYSEYLGEN
+380 EN

-420 KNITYSEYLAENLD
+420 R
-434 KNISYSEYLAE
+434 NISYSEYLAE

-481 SDYIAEKVKSGI
+481 SDYISEKVKNGI

-507 SSKNNLTKKVNES
+507 ATKNSLTKKVNES

-542 KLIESVNT
+542 KLIESVSTN
-550 KKTDEIINENKY
+550 KTDQIINENKY
-562 SFLKLVDNNTKKGF
+562 AFLKLVDNNTKKGF
-576 LSLNEA
+576 ISLNEA

-615 SGEKFLDMMPSDLV
+615 SGEKFLDMMPADLTSS
-629 PAWGTLNES
+629 WGSLNES

-665 GLSAPAANL
+665 GLSSPVANL
-674 EQLNESQN
+674 EQINESQN
-682 ISQPVN
+682 ISN
-688 PTVSNS
+688 PANTGVSNS
-694 YIQGIAAELE
+694 YMQNIAAELE

>member
-15 SNNLKTTKDGGEYF
+15 SNNLKTTKEGGEYF

-61 KIDQN
+61 KIEQN

-89 IDLNYDKGNRQV
+89 TDLNYDKQDRNV

-209 TEKISRLLKENVNNS
+209 TERISRLLKENVNNS

-240 SLILKKEMETLKNEL
+240 SLILKREMDSLKNEL
-255 RSVSRGTS
+255 RSVSKETPYINS
-263 STSNTSSDDSAL
+263 ESDSGL

-286 EYLAENLESSIKY
+286 EYLAENLESSIKH

-343 YIAENLDNNIAY
+343 YIADNLDNNIAY
-355 SKYLAE
+355 SKYLA
-361 NLDRNI
+361 
-367 TYSEYLAENLDKN
+367 
-380 ISYSEYLGEN
+380 EN

-420 KNITYSEYLAENLD
+420 R
-434 KNISYSEYLAE
+434 NISYSEYLAE

-481 SDYIAEKVKSGI
+481 SDYISEKVKNGI

-507 SSKNNLTKKVNES
+507 ATKNSLTKKVNES

-550 KKTDEIINENKY
+550 NKTDQIINENKY
-562 SFLKLVDNNTKKGF
+562 AFLKLVDNNTKKGF
-576 LSLNEA
+576 ISLNEA

-615 SGEKFLDMMPSDLV
+615 SGEKFLDMMPADLTSS
-629 PAWGTLNES
+629 WGSLNES
-638 QKASIVAQSKFYKL
+638 QKASIIAQSKFYKL
-652 ETPYQIN
+652 DTPYQIN
-659 HFWRTR
+659 HFWKTR

-674 EQLNESQN
+674 EQINESQN
-682 ISQPVN
+682 ISNPVN
-688 PTVSNS
+688 TGVSNS
-694 YIQGIAAELE
+694 YMQNIAAELE

>member
-15 SNNLKTTKDGGEYF
+15 SNNLKTTKEGGEYF

-61 KIDQN
+61 KIEQN

-89 IDLNYDKGNRQV
+89 TDLNYDKQDRNV

-209 TEKISRLLKENVNNS
+209 TERISRLLKENVNNS

-240 SLILKKEMETLKNEL
+240 SLILKKEMDSLKNEL
-255 RSVSRGTS
+255 RSVSKETPSINHTS
-263 STSNTSSDDSAL
+263 DSGL

-286 EYLAENLESSIKY
+286 EYLAENLESSIKH
-299 GDYLAENLEGS
+299 GDYLADNLEGS

-343 YIAENLDNNIAY
+343 YIADNLDNNIAY
-355 SKYLAE
+355 SKYLA
-361 NLDRNI
+361 
-367 TYSEYLAENLDKN
+367 
-380 ISYSEYLGEN
+380 EN

-420 KNITYSEYLAENLD
+420 RNISYSEYLAENLD
-434 KNISYSEYLAE
+434 KNISYSDYLAE

-481 SDYIAEKVKSGI
+481 SDYISEKVKNGI

-507 SSKNNLTKKVNES
+507 ATKNSLTKKVNES

-542 KLIESVNT
+542 KLIESVSTN
-550 KKTDEIINENKY
+550 KTDQIINENKY
-562 SFLKLVDNNTKKGF
+562 AFLKLVDDNTKKGF
-576 LSLNEA
+576 ISLNEA

-615 SGEKFLDMMPSDLV
+615 SGEKFLDMMPADLTSS
-629 PAWGTLNES
+629 WGSLNES

-665 GLSAPAANL
+665 GLSSPVANL

-682 ISQPVN
+682 ISNPVN
-688 PTVSNS
+688 TGVSNS
-694 YIQGIAAELE
+694 YMQSIAAELE

>member
-15 SNNLKTTKDGGEYF
+15 SQNLRTEKRGGDYF
-29 LEGVA
+29 LEGIA

-89 IDLNYDKGNRQV
+89 TDLSYDKGNRNV

-114 IAKSL
+114 IAKNL
-119 IDAGVPISI
+119 IDAGIPISI

-169 LGSHMPSESVK
+169 LGSHSPSESVK

-209 TEKISRLLKENVNNS
+209 TEKISRLLKENTNNS
-224 KNMDNNFVTA
+224 IKMDNNFVTA

-240 SLILKKEMETLKNEL
+240 SLILKKEMDSLKNEM
-255 RSVSRGTS
+255 RSVSRGS
-263 STSNTSSDDSAL
+263 SRSNDSDDSAL

-286 EYLAENLESSIKY
+286 EYLAENLESAIKY

-343 YIAENLDNNIAY
+343 YIAENLDSNIAY
-355 SKYLAE
+355 SK
-361 NLDRNI
+361 
-367 TYSEYLAENLDKN
+367 
-380 ISYSEYLGEN
+380 
-390 LDKNITYS
+390 
-398 EYLAENLD
+398 
-406 KNISY
+406 
-411 SEYLGENLD
+411 
-420 KNITYSEYLAENLD
+420 YLAENLD

-467 SDYLGEKLNGNINY
+467 SDYLGEKLDQNISYSDYLGEKLNGNINY

-493 EYTEYLA
+493 DYTEYLA
-500 ESINNGG
+500 EAINRGK
-507 SSKNNLTKKVNES
+507 SKKNLSQNVNES
-520 INEGK
+520 INEGR

-534 TDLSSKVD
+534 SDLSSKVD

-550 KKTDEIINENKY
+550 SKTDAIINENKY
-562 SFLKLVDNNTKKGF
+562 SFLKLVDDRTKKGF

-600 DVVQIMGSALTEQVN
+600 DVVQIMGSALAEQAN
-615 SGEKFLDMMPSDLV
+615 SGEKFLDMIPNELI
-629 PAWGTLNES
+629 PAWEGLNES

-652 ETPYQIN
+652 DTAYQIN
-659 HFWRTR
+659 HFWKTR
-665 GLSAPAANL
+665 GLNSAKP
-674 EQLNESQN
+674 ERTEFLNESLNTNKPANQG
-682 ISQPVN
+682 
-688 PTVSNS
+688 VSNS
-694 YIQGIAAELE
+694 YMQNIAAELE

>member
-15 SNNLKTTKDGGEYF
+15 SNNLKTTKEGGEYF

-61 KIDQN
+61 KIEQN

-89 IDLNYDKGNRQV
+89 TDLNYDKQDRNV

-209 TEKISRLLKENVNNS
+209 TERISRLLKENVNNS

-240 SLILKKEMETLKNEL
+240 SLILKKEMDSLKNEL
-255 RSVSRGTS
+255 RSVSKETPYINS
-263 STSNTSSDDSAL
+263 ESDSGL

-286 EYLAENLESSIKY
+286 EYLAENLESSIKH

-343 YIAENLDNNIAY
+343 YIADNLDNNIAY
-355 SKYLAE
+355 SKYLA
-361 NLDRNI
+361 
-367 TYSEYLAENLDKN
+367 
-380 ISYSEYLGEN
+380 EN

-420 KNITYSEYLAENLD
+420 RNISYSEYLAENLD
-434 KNISYSEYLAE
+434 KNISYSDYLAE

-481 SDYIAEKVKSGI
+481 SDYISEKVKNGI

-507 SSKNNLTKKVNES
+507 ATKNSLTKKVNES

-542 KLIESVNT
+542 KLIESVSTN
-550 KKTDEIINENKY
+550 KTDQIINENKY
-562 SFLKLVDNNTKKGF
+562 AFLKLVDNNTKKGF
-576 LSLNEA
+576 ISLNEA

-615 SGEKFLDMMPSDLV
+615 SGEKFLDMMPADLTSS
-629 PAWGTLNES
+629 WGSLNES

-665 GLSAPAANL
+665 GMSAPAANL
-674 EQLNESQN
+674 QQLNESQN
-682 ISQPVN
+682 ISNPVN
-688 PTVSNS
+688 TGVSNS
-694 YIQGIAAELE
+694 YMQNIAAELE

>member
-15 SNNLKTTKDGGEYF
+15 SNNLKTTKEGGEYF

-61 KIDQN
+61 KIEQN

-89 IDLNYDKGNRQV
+89 TDLNYDKNDRNV

-209 TEKISRLLKENVNNS
+209 TERISRLLKENVNNS

-240 SLILKKEMETLKNEL
+240 SLILKKEMDSLKNEL
-255 RSVSRGTS
+255 RSVSKETPSINHTS
-263 STSNTSSDDSAL
+263 DSGL

-286 EYLAENLESSIKY
+286 EYLAENLESSIKH
-299 GDYLAENLEGS
+299 GDYLADNLEGS

-343 YIAENLDNNIAY
+343 YIADNLDNNIAY
-355 SKYLAE
+355 SKYLA
-361 NLDRNI
+361 
-367 TYSEYLAENLDKN
+367 
-380 ISYSEYLGEN
+380 EN

-420 KNITYSEYLAENLD
+420 RNISYSEYLAENLD
-434 KNISYSEYLAE
+434 KNISYSDYLAE

-481 SDYIAEKVKSGI
+481 SDYISEKVKNGI

-507 SSKNNLTKKVNES
+507 ATKNSLTKKVNES

-542 KLIESVNT
+542 KLIESVSTN
-550 KKTDEIINENKY
+550 KTDQIINENKY
-562 SFLKLVDNNTKKGF
+562 AFLKLVDDNTKKGF
-576 LSLNEA
+576 ISLNEA

-615 SGEKFLDMMPSDLV
+615 SGEKFLDMMPADLTSS
-629 PAWGTLNES
+629 WGSLNES

-665 GLSAPAANL
+665 GLSSPVANL

-682 ISQPVN
+682 ISNPVN
-688 PTVSNS
+688 TGVSNS
-694 YIQGIAAELE
+694 YMQNIAAELE

>member
-15 SNNLKTTKDGGEYF
+15 SNNLKTTKEGGEYF

-61 KIDQN
+61 KIEQN

-89 IDLNYDKGNRQV
+89 TDLNYDKQDRNV

-240 SLILKKEMETLKNEL
+240 SLILKREMDSLKNEL
-255 RSVSRGTS
+255 RSVSRETPS
-263 STSNTSSDDSAL
+263 INSESDSGL

-286 EYLAENLESSIKY
+286 EYLAENLESSIKH
-299 GDYLAENLEGS
+299 GDYLADNLEGS

-343 YIAENLDNNIAY
+343 YIADNLDNNIAY
-355 SKYLAE
+355 SKYLA
-361 NLDRNI
+361 
-367 TYSEYLAENLDKN
+367 
-380 ISYSEYLGEN
+380 EN

-420 KNITYSEYLAENLD
+420 RNISYSEYLAENLD
-434 KNISYSEYLAE
+434 KNISYSDYLAE

-481 SDYIAEKVKSGI
+481 SDYISEKVKNGI

-507 SSKNNLTKKVNES
+507 ATKNSLTKKVNES

-542 KLIESVNT
+542 KLIESVSTN
-550 KKTDEIINENKY
+550 KTDQIINENKY
-562 SFLKLVDNNTKKGF
+562 AFLKLVDDNTKKGF
-576 LSLNEA
+576 ISLNEA

-615 SGEKFLDMMPSDLV
+615 SGEKFLDMMPADLTSS
-629 PAWGTLNES
+629 WGSLNES

-665 GLSAPAANL
+665 GLSSPVANL

-682 ISQPVN
+682 ISNPVN
-688 PTVSNS
+688 TGVSNS
-694 YIQGIAAELE
+694 YMQNIAAELE

>member
-1 MEKNLDYVLILEKS
+1 MENNQDYVLVLEKS
-15 SNNLKTTKDGGEYF
+15 SHNLTTKKEGGDYF
-29 LEGVA
+29 LEGIA

-53 PHLDYLKK
+53 PHLDYLRK

-89 IDLNYDKGNRQV
+89 TDLSYDKGNRNV

-114 IAKSL
+114 IAKNL
-119 IDAGVPISI
+119 IDAGIPISI

-169 LGSHMPSESVK
+169 LGSHIPSESIK

-209 TEKISRLLKENVNNS
+209 TEKISRLLKENTNNS
-224 KNMDNNFVTA
+224 RKMDNNFVTA

-240 SLILKKEMETLKNEL
+240 SLILKKEMDSLKNEL
-255 RSVSRGTS
+255 RSVSKESTKTTS
-263 STSNTSSDDSAL
+263 SNGDSGL
-275 EERIQRLEKYS
+275 EERIERLEKYS
-286 EYLAENLESSIKY
+286 EYLAENLETAVKY

-355 SKYLAE
+355 SKYIAE
-361 NLDRNI
+361 NLDKNI
-367 TYSEYLAENLDKN
+367 SYSEYLAENLDKN
-380 ISYSEYLGEN
+380 ISYSEYL
-390 LDKNITYS
+390 
-398 EYLAENLD
+398 AENLD
-406 KNISY
+406 KNIS
-411 SEYLGENLD
+411 
-420 KNITYSEYLAENLD
+420 YSEYLAENLD

-493 EYTEYLA
+493 DYTEYLA
-500 ESINNGG
+500 ESINRGG
-507 SSKNNLTKKVNES
+507 NTRKNLAQNVNES

-525 RTSGFSGDY
+525 RTSGFSGNY
-534 TDLSSKVD
+534 SDLSSKVD
-542 KLIESVNT
+542 KLIESVST
-550 KKTDEIINENKY
+550 SKTDEIINENKY
-562 SFLKLVDNNTKKGF
+562 SFLKLVDETTKKGF

-600 DVVQIMGSALTEQVN
+600 DIVQIMGSALTEQVE
-615 SGEKFLDMMPSDLV
+615 SGEKFLDMIPNELV
-629 PAWGTLNES
+629 SAWEGLNES
-638 QKASIVAQSKFYKL
+638 QRASIIAQSKFYRL
-652 ETPYQIN
+652 DTPYQIN
-659 HFWRTR
+659 HFWKTR
-665 GLSAPAANL
+665 GLNSVKTESTEFL
-674 EQLNESQN
+674 GESQN
-682 ISQPVN
+682 ANKPAN
-688 PTVSNS
+688 PGVSNS
-694 YIQGIAAELE
+694 YIQNIADQLE